1 MKTQKLLTLT
11 LTIAASAIASAQA
24 TLGSYVFNNAQFG
37 NSFTDTDGGS
47 LANGN
52 WLNTANANPGNPGML
67 TGAHFDTGIANIG
80 LFGPAPTYTI
90 GYSIAIVNGAGAD
103 LGVVVARF
111 SADSFDFSVSQDG
124 TNFGAASTVLASSAL
139 TTGETRRY
147 FYGGNSSGPFSADL
161 FVHLIDLSDFGVA
174 SGASILGTRVK
185 SLGELDLIRV
195 AGMNAVPEPSSIIAL
210 GLGAVVLLRRKS
222 TR

>member
-1 MKTQKLLTLT
+1 MNAQKLLTIYIALA
-11 LTIAASAIASAQA
+11 AASIASAQA

-52 WLNTANANPGNPGML
+52 WLNTVDANPGNPGML
-67 TGAHFDTGIANIG
+67 TGAHFNTGIANIG
-80 LFGPAPTYTI
+80 LFGPSPTYQI
-90 GYSIAIVNGAGAD
+90 GYSTAIVNGAGAD

-124 TNFGAASTVLASSAL
+124 TNFGVASTITASTALA
-139 TTGETRRY
+139 TGEIRQY
-147 FYGGNSSGPFSADL
+147 FYGGNSSGPFGANL

-174 SGASILGTRVK
+174 SGASILGTRVT
-185 SLGELDLIRV
+185 SLGELDLVRV
-195 AGMNAVPEPSSIIAL
+195 AGMNAVPEPSSMIAL
-210 GLGAVVLLRRKS
+210 GLGAVALLRRKA